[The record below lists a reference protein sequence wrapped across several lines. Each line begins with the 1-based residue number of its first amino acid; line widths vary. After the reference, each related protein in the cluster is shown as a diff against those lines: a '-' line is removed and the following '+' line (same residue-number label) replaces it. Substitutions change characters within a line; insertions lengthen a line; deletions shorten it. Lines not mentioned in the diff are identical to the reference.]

1 MNIIITAYWH
11 DPRFK
16 KKPGGLIRMFE
27 LADNLTDLGHHVTMV
42 LPKLGFPET
51 QTRARVV
58 AIPFWD
64 LPILRPLSFHFIL
77 SLTLLYLCLIK
88 TDFIYVRQMNSF
100 LPLLIA
106 KFYGKQ
112 IYFEIPNDPYIGY
125 SLINKT
131 KRWAVRLIDT
141 ICMHLADKI
150 IVLSKWSKTRLH
162 VLGHVPISK
171 ILVFPSGTDTEL
183 FHPIKKE
190 DACRKLKLSPASLY
204 VGFIGSFFAYQ
215 GIDIL
220 IDAAPLILE
229 KIPYTWFLLVGDG
242 PMRATWEKKVQ
253 EKGIQSRF
261 IFTGQVP
268 YQEVPN
274 YIGVMDVCVAPHHRE
289 TNQASPVKLFDYMA
303 SGRPIVASDIDV
315 VREII
320 DGSECAL
327 LTKPDNGEDL
337 AIGILLLLS
346 DPELRKSM
354 AEKGRKY
361 AVKNYDRKRLTG
373 RLFSLQGAGSYGNAL
388 DV

>member
-1 MNIIITAYWH
+1 MVKMNILIVAYWH

-64 LPILRPLSFHFIL
+64 LPMLRPLSFHLIL
-77 SLTLLYLCLIK
+77 SITLLYMCLTK

-106 KFYGKQ
+106 KFYGRQ
-112 IYFEIPNDPYIGY
+112 SYFEIPNDPYIGY

-131 KRWAVRLIDT
+131 KRWAVKLIDT

-150 IVLSKWSKTRLH
+150 IVLSDWSKTRLH
-162 VLGHVPISK
+162 VLGRVPISK

-183 FHPIKKE
+183 FHPIRKE

-220 IDAAPLILE
+220 IEAAPLVLE
-229 KIPYTWFLLVGDG
+229 KIPDTRFLLVGDG
-242 PMRATWEKKVQ
+242 PMRIAWEKKVQ
-253 EKGIQSRF
+253 EKDVQSRF
-261 IFTGQVP
+261 IFTGHVP

-274 YIGVMDVCVAPHHRE
+274 YIGAMDVCVAPHHQE

-315 VREII
+315 VREIVK
-320 DGSECAL
+320 DSGCAIL
-327 LTKPDNGEDL
+327 PEPGDAKSF
-337 AIGILLLLS
+337 AQGILFLL
-346 DPELRKSM
+346 ENHEVKQQM
-354 AEKGRKY
+354 AEKARKY
-361 AVKNYDRKRLTG
+361 AVMYYDRKTLTKS
-373 RLFSLQGAGSYGNAL
+373 LFDDHVMQ
-388 DV
+388 